1 MTVAP
6 QNPHPSAPVTASW
19 VVATLL
25 VLVAGFGLVLCV
37 GAAALVWARPG
48 AVGPLTAALSVGAF
62 LVGLAALVVSV
73 LGRR

>member
-1 MTVAP
+1 MTTAP
-6 QNPHPSAPVTASW
+6 QNPHPPAPATASW

-25 VLVAGFGLVLCV
+25 VLVAVVGVALCV

-62 LVGLAALVVSV
+62 LVGLAALVVSA
-73 LGRR
+73 LARR